1 MSGSECAATVCRW
14 TLLFWLTALVP
25 FGYAADPPPASQ
37 SELSAEAAA
46 IKAETLKVA
55 DRLVRQFPRD
65 PKAVCLL
72 GTVYNSQ
79 GNATE
84 AVALWNRCLKLNP
97 RWTVPYNCLA
107 TTALQ
112 RGDHDEA
119 IALWRKAKEIDPHME
134 MAHDRMAEA
143 LMQLGKTAE
152 VIELLEKHVAVNEQA
167 GVSHYWLGQAYMQS
181 KEYEKAKKHYRA
193 TIAVQPEFY
202 PAYYGLAKVASRQRD
217 TEAAAEYRK
226 EFARRKAE
234 FLKTKN
240 DERAIYDDMQ
250 SLRGALARTYTDA
263 GLVYQN
269 HGYMWQVEKHWKK
282 AATVDPANTACRQR
296 LVAFYQQQEPYQ
308 QEALEIIRE
317 LIELHPEAADYYLQT
332 GVIHGRLR
340 NFDDAEKAFRKVC
353 ELAPEKAIGYLS
365 LAQLYHQE
373 DRKLTEATKLA
384 AKAVQLDPTALNYFV
399 LGCVYQKNDELAKA
413 QSAIGRA
420 LELDPDNRE
429 YRKMF
434 ELVQGKP

>member
-1 MSGSECAATVCRW
+1 MSDGGCAATVCRW
-14 TLLFWLTALVP
+14 TILFWLAALVP
-25 FGYAADPPPASQ
+25 FGYAADPPPVPQ
-37 SELSAEAAA
+37 SELLAEAAA

-72 GTVYNSQ
+72 GVVYSSE
-79 GNATE
+79 GNTTE

-97 RWTVPYNCLA
+97 RWTDPYKRLA

-112 RGDHDEA
+112 RGDYGEV
-119 IALWRKAKEIDPHME
+119 IAVWRKVMQIDPHME
-134 MAHDRMAEA
+134 MDHDQMAEA
-143 LMQLGKTAE
+143 LMQVGKTAE
-152 VIELLEKHVAVNEQA
+152 VIELLEKYVTVNEQA

-193 TIAVQPEFY
+193 TTAVQPEFY

-217 TEAAAEYRK
+217 PEAAAEYHK

-234 FLKTKN
+234 YLKTKN
-240 DERAIYDDMQ
+240 DGRAMYDDIQ
-250 SLRGALARTYTDA
+250 ALRGALARTYTDA
-263 GLVYQN
+263 GLIYRD

-282 AATVDPANTACRQR
+282 AATVDPASTVCRER
-296 LVAFYQQQEPYQ
+296 LVEFYEKQEPYQ
-308 QEALEIIRE
+308 QKALKVLRE
-317 LIELHPEAADYYLQT
+317 LIKLQPESAHYYWRR

-353 ELAPEKAIGYLS
+353 ELEPENAIGYLS

-373 DRKLTEATKLA
+373 DLKLTEAAELA

-399 LGCVYQKNDELAKA
+399 LGCVYQKNNQLAKA

-420 LELDPDNRE
+420 LELEPGNRE

-434 ELVQGKP
+434 ELVQGKQ